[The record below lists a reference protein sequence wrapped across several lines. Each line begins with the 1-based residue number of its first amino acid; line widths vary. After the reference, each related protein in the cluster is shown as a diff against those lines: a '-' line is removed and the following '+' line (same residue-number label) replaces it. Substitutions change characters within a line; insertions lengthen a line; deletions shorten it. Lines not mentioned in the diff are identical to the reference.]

1 MNNLSLLQRFSQKGL
16 IVLVTAFALAWAQC
30 QRANAVPVQFIVE
43 FTQTAGP
50 EVLPRTGHLSI
61 DSSFLN
67 TGLDQFVS
75 FAQLADEAFEITLG
89 DAAFPDEL
97 WFGFVHIPPSGLLLH
112 FQGLPT
118 DDPGSNA
125 IAELLL
131 PANDPSCLG
140 IGVAVPAHC
149 ELALGGGPLAWTLV
163 LFDSAS
169 NLAVAEGTYTV
180 RSIPEPASERLLLSA
195 LLALCLTRAPTGTRR
210 HRRQAMRD
218 HISPQSDMRRISP
231 WKRPAVASPVLG
243 TEGPRIRRSTL
254 VHRT

>member
-1 MNNLSLLQRFSQKGL
+1 M
-16 IVLVTAFALAWAQC
+16 
-30 QRANAVPVQFIVE
+30 
-43 FTQTAGP
+43 
-50 EVLPRTGHLSI
+50 
-61 DSSFLN
+61 
-67 TGLDQFVS
+67 S

-169 NLAVAEGTYTV
+169 NSRGRGPCTCSTP
-180 RSIPEPASERLLLSA
+180 SPQQRLLCPHC
-195 LLALCLTRAPTGTRR
+195 LLVLLLGRPPERGGTGDRL
-210 HRRQAMRD
+210 RD
-218 HISPQSDMRRISP
+218 HIPQSDMRRISHGNAP
-231 WKRPAVASPVLG
+231 LLSPVLG
-243 TEGPRIRRSTL
+243 TEGWYL
-254 VHRT
+254 